1 MRTFIIT
8 CAMAFLGI
16 SHGNE
21 APTPPAVD
29 LSTMTQDTRC
39 RQILVTCLVNS
50 QPMRMMLDTG
60 ATHTVLHKESAEK
73 LKHAKWLDT
82 SRIRFVGNAEQKPQI
97 LMGSLVAGSAN
108 ASNFPFMVMDLSA
121 TRSMMAEKMDGIL
134 GMDVLGQLPFTFD
147 LRNNSCYWGIPANS
161 GALVPLYAKPDGTGR
176 VIVQGKCAGK
186 EVEMLLD
193 TGSSIT
199 RVAAEQWAPGAAAEV
214 RAQMGDINRT
224 ASIQV
229 TEGKPGDMEIGPG
242 VVVKNL
248 APILCEK
255 GGLTI
260 MGMDAL
266 QGQVLVHIPAEDS
279 PSGHFLLLK

>member
-1 MRTFIIT
+1 MRTLIIT
-8 CAMAFLGI
+8 CAMALLGVTL
-16 SHGNE
+16 GNE
-21 APTPPAVD
+21 APATPAVD
-29 LSTMTQDTRC
+29 LNTMTQDARC
-39 RQILVTCLVNS
+39 RQILVTCLVNG

-73 LKHAKWLDT
+73 IKNAQWLDT
-82 SRIRFVGNAEQKPQI
+82 SMIRFAGNAEQKPQMM
-97 LMGSLVAGSAN
+97 LGSLMAGSAN
-108 ASNFPFMVMDLSA
+108 TPIFPFIVMDLSA

-147 LRNNSCYWGIPANS
+147 LRKNTCYWGIPTNGGS
-161 GALVPLYAKPDGTGR
+161 LVPLYAKPDGTGR
-176 VIVQGKCAGK
+176 VVVQAKCAGK
-186 EVEMLLD
+186 ELEMVLD

-199 RVAAEQWAPGAAAEV
+199 RVEAEQWAPGAGAEV
-214 RAQMGDINRT
+214 GAQMGDINRT
-224 ASIQV
+224 ASIKV

-248 APILCEK
+248 TPILCEK